1 MRTGGKVN
9 LTVAWM
15 AACLPLASC
24 TTPGILTKPPET
36 AKVTPIRQVLIELPP
51 PAAPIPIAV
60 YGFTDQTGQF
70 KPVQNIQTLS
80 RALSQG
86 ATSVL
91 VQSLRDAGRG
101 RWFTVLERERVDNLL
116 RERQIIA
123 DTRARYLGE
132 ARINPE
138 ALPAMMFAG
147 VLLEGGIIG
156 YDSDTITGGLG
167 ARYLGI
173 GASTQYRQD
182 TITIYLRAVAVK
194 TGEILSSVVT
204 RKTIASVGAQGDT
217 FRYVAYK
224 DLLEIETGFT
234 VNEPGTIAM
243 EQAIEQA
250 AHDLVLDGANT
261 GIWAFANR
269 ADAQPLIDK
278 YLVDKGLPPASTV
291 ASVPTNTRPA
301 ASLAPLDAPAAI
313 VPAAS
318 PARAAPPARPSAS
331 NETPRPTAPAPSTVG
346 LSKDL
351 AAVAAAAPGAA
362 VLTGAL
368 AATDAASA
376 LSQRPAI
383 VPEPAPAPAP
393 QAAAPLPSPVAPQW
407 TAIVAPTPVP
417 CETQDTNGPLIQ
429 IGSYDN
435 EITAATGWARFAAR
449 NAEMA
454 ARLKPE
460 ILRAD
465 LGDKGVFYRLRV
477 GPFAGNAAAEAAC
490 ETLKTQISGCFVMAG
505 AQSVGAPVNPSPS
518 CASAEASPVAQNRIV
533 QASREASSNAA
544 GAPRSKVPEV
554 HEDGRPLPPPGDQAS
569 TAPGG

>member
-1 MRTGGKVN
+1 VGERRTTWCN
-9 LTVAWM
+9 TAAAFATLT
-15 AACLPLASC
+15 LASC
-24 TTPGILTKPPET
+24 TTPGVFTKPPET

-250 AHDLVLDGANT
+250 AHDLVLDGANS

-278 YLVDKGLPPASTV
+278 YLVDKGLTPTSVIASAPA
-291 ASVPTNTRPA
+291 NTRPA
-301 ASLAPLDAPAAI
+301 ASLAPSDAPAAI

-318 PARAAPPARPSAS
+318 PARAAPPVRPAAS
-331 NETPRPTAPAPSTVG
+331 NEGPRPAAPVPSTPG
-346 LSKDL
+346 LSKEL

-368 AATDAASA
+368 AAADAANA

-383 VPEPAPAPAP
+383 VPEIAPAP
-393 QAAAPLPSPVAPQW
+393 QAAAPLPATPQRMAAVT
-407 TAIVAPTPVP
+407 TAPVP
-417 CETQDTNGPLIQ
+417 CDTQDTNGKLIQ

-435 EITAATGWARFAAR
+435 EITAAAGWARFAAR

-490 ETLKTQISGCFVMAG
+490 ETLKTQITGCFVMAAAPG
-505 AQSVGAPVNPSPS
+505 AGAPVNPSPS
-518 CASAEASPVAQNRIV
+518 CASAEASTAQNRIV
-533 QASREASSNAA
+533 QVSRETSSNTAR
-544 GAPRSKVPEV
+544 APGPNMSEV
-554 HEDGRPLPPPGDQAS
+554 HEDGPPLPPPGDRAS
-569 TAPGG
+569 ATPGG